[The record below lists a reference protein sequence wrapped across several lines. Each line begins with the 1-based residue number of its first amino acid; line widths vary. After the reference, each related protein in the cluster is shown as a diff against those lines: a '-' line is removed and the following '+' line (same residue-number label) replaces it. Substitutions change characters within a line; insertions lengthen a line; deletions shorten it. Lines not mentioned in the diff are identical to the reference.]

1 MLLICVFRI
10 DDRNRIAIVRI
21 GIAKPSGRTTLR
33 ASGPAR
39 HEFEALPCPTP
50 RDFVPQAPAPPP
62 VARGSAV
69 SRLRFKLLVV

>member
-1 MLLICVFRI
+1 L
-10 DDRNRIAIVRI
+10 
-21 GIAKPSGRTTLR
+21 SLR

-50 RDFVPQAPAPPP
+50 RDFVPQAPAP